1 MKINYIVN
9 YGVDFTHRNM
19 NSKTFEKYQ
28 DALEFY
34 RQILNTPMDTWKVG
48 EILKVESQDKYEPA
62 KLTLKKRLI
71 KHEKRVTYKKP
82 SEEELSG
89 LCA

>member
-19 NSKTFEKYQ
+19 NAKTFEKYK
-28 DALEFY
+28 DALDFY
-34 RQILNTPMDTWKVG
+34 QRILNTPMDTWKVG
-48 EILKVESQDKYEPA
+48 EILKVESQGKYEPA
-62 KLTLKKRLI
+62 KITLKKRLI
-71 KHEKRVTYKKP
+71 KYRERHHKRC
-82 SEEELSG
+82 EDENLSG